1 MYCLDFLLREILLQ
15 DFFCAILAFWLGAE
29 LPGNPSV
36 FIRIRALYLD
46 KNMECIVRKYVT
58 TLEECTMEMGK
69 VLDPSIRRAVAM
81 VVLENPYSGSYSED
95 LQVLIDFSEVAGKV
109 LTENCL
115 KALNATPDQIES
127 FGKGA
132 IVGADGELEH
142 GAALLHPRLG
152 VAMRAVLGGGKALV
166 PSAKKRAG
174 VGATIDVP
182 LGHINA
188 AAVRSHFD
196 AIEARVT
203 DAPRANEIVI
213 AVALTVSGRP
223 LPRIGGLQVS
233 EIKGEDGI
241 R

>member
-1 MYCLDFLLREILLQ
+1 MKCT
-15 DFFCAILAFWLGAE
+15 
-29 LPGNPSV
+29 
-36 FIRIRALYLD
+36 
-46 KNMECIVRKYVT
+46 VRKYVT
-58 TLEECTMEMGK
+58 TLEECVIEMGK
-69 VLDPSIRRAVAM
+69 PLEPSIRRAVAM
-81 VVLENPYSGSYSED
+81 VVIENPYSGSYSENLD
-95 LQVLIDFSEVAGKV
+95 ALIEFGEFAGKQ

-115 KALNATPDQIES
+115 RALNVSPSEIES

-132 IVGADGELEH
+132 IIGENGELEH
-142 GAALLHPRLG
+142 GAALMHPKLG

-182 LGHINA
+182 LGHREA

-196 AIEARVT
+196 AIEAHVT
-203 DAPRANEIVI
+203 DAPRANEIVV

-223 LPRIGGLQVS
+223 LPRIGGLEVS
-233 EIKGEDGI
+233 GIKGEDGV